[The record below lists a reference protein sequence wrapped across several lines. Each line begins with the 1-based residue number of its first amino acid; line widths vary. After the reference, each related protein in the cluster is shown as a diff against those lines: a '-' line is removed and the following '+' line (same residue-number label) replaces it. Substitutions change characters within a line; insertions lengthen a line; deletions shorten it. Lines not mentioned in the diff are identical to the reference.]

1 VLSLSYERRSNVIR
15 IEVTGVLSSEDIA
28 EHDRTTLNFLA
39 GMMAREQKVRGL
51 YDFRLIEALAIP
63 ISKID
68 QRGQRP
74 AVIEGMRVVVAP
86 PGTAGVDFAV
96 RISEQLRTAGLAQ
109 PVVVETIE
117 EAYRLLD
124 LEDPSFEAIG

>member
-1 VLSLSYERRSNVIR
+1 MLSLSYERRSNVIR

-28 EHDRTTLNFLA
+28 EHDRTTLDFLA
-39 GMMAREQKVRGL
+39 GMMAREQKTRAL
-51 YDFRLIEALAIP
+51 YDFRRMEASAIP

-74 AVIEGMRVVVAP
+74 AVIEGLRVVVAP
-86 PGTAGVDFAV
+86 PGTAGVDFA
-96 RISEQLRTAGLAQ
+96 RRLSDQLRTAGLRQ

-117 EAYRLLD
+117 EAYRLLE
-124 LEDPSFEAIG
+124 LEDPRFEPIG